1 MSKAEGGRR
10 KADDGEP
17 GASATGD
24 RKSEVGGQSSEVRS
38 GNSVLGTQY
47 SVLSTGKPA
56 DCRDE
61 STIRNPQSAIDSTLD
76 SQLSTLD
83 SSTTHHSPLTGLFC
97 CLVGLTALTLAAA
110 HAPGRIRLLG
120 LFAVAFGAVCG
131 WGLARGAAYFAVTV
145 MPVDSSLKRKQRN
158 DNSRPSLALQASI
171 MRLVIVGVLIA
182 AAETGLTLES
192 WRLYVVE
199 LRKLY
204 DPEAS
209 TEAVGGG
216 QPFVPDSLL
225 KQAREER
232 QQVLVE
238 KSRFAAYLQH
248 RVKELGDWSAPWP
261 AVFWLGELLLGT
273 AAGVVV
279 FRQSAD
285 KRP

>member
-1 MSKAEGGRR
+1 
-10 KADDGEP
+10 
-17 GASATGD
+17 
-24 RKSEVGGQSSEVRS
+24 
-38 GNSVLGTQY
+38 
-47 SVLSTGKPA
+47 
-56 DCRDE
+56 
-61 STIRNPQSAIDSTLD
+61 
-76 SQLSTLD
+76 
-83 SSTTHHSPLTGLFC
+83 
-97 CLVGLTALTLAAA
+97 
-110 HAPGRIRLLG
+110 
-120 LFAVAFGAVCG
+120 
-131 WGLARGAAYFAVTV
+131 
-145 MPVDSSLKRKQRN
+145 
-158 DNSRPSLALQASI
+158 
-171 MRLVIVGVLIA
+171 MRMVIVGVLIA

-204 DPEAS
+204 DPEAA

-261 AVFWLGELLLGT
+261 VVFWLGELLLGT